1 MHMFLESCLKFK
13 KLLKIEKVAQKLKAE
28 SVWVSPHATTSHVN
42 VVAWN
47 SYALYLFTQQQQ
59 QQQQQQHT
67 FVSPQIF
74 KKSSSSQTITKSYA
88 VMFSVFKI
96 SMSFGTYIS
105 EILKF

>member
-47 SYALYLFTQQQQ
+47 SYALYLFTQQK
-59 QQQQQQHT
+59 QQQQHT

-96 SMSFGTYIS
+96 TWALEHIY
-105 EILKF
+105 LKF